1 MYILDVLNSALQNR
15 NGVTYRVVKAEFHLF
30 EDLFQILIHNRLL
43 ECYAF
48 CLEKRFFK
56 SQVPLFVNDLLV
68 ASCHWLFFFDV
79 LEEFE
84 KVLHMAHKISAE
96 LSN

>member
-30 EDLFQILIHNRLL
+30 EGLFQMLLHYWLL

-48 CLEKRFFK
+48 CLEKRFFE
-56 SQVPLFVNDLLV
+56 SQVPLFLNDLLV
-68 ASCHWLFFFDV
+68 ASCHWFFLFHV

-84 KVLHMAHKISAE
+84 QVLHMAHKISAE